1 MELKDFLNSINHG
14 KNALLDKDEHAI
26 RYYEPFVVNKCLS
39 YFIDTVFHS
48 NEMNCLPW
56 LCPKA
61 QYDFYRIAVR
71 KKKRFSHWIKKEK
84 EQNVALIKE
93 VYGYTDS
100 KAREVLNILSE
111 KDLEVLK
118 QSLEKGGVGK
128 GA

>member
-1 MELKDFLNSINHG
+1 MELKDFLNSINHA
-14 KNALLDKDEHAI
+14 KTPLLDKDEDAV
-26 RYYEPFVVNKCLS
+26 RLYEPFVVNKCLS
-39 YFIDTVFHS
+39 YFVDTIFHS

-56 LCPKA
+56 LYGKA
-61 QYDFYRIAVR
+61 QYDFYRISVR
-71 KKKRFSHWIKKEK
+71 KKKRFSHWIKKDK

-100 KAREVLNILSE
+100 KAREVLNIFSE

-128 GA
+128 NA